1 MLTYTVTAT
10 TTTELLAAPGA
21 GKFYRIL
28 GYQLMGKDADA
39 TCQLRSGSTAKA
51 TVLTP
56 ASGVGGISCPP
67 GKEPYFDCTANEAL
81 NFNSGGVTA
90 TFAVNIQYAILG
102 AL

>member
-10 TTTELLAAPGA
+10 TTAQLIAAPGA
-21 GKFYRIL
+21 SKIIRVL

-39 TCQLRSGSTAKA
+39 TCELRSASTAKA

-67 GKEPYFDCTANEAL
+67 GKEPYFDCAANEAL

-90 TFAVNIQYAILG
+90 TFAINIQYCIIG
-102 AL
+102 AV